1 MSIKVIEY
9 DLKSGQE
16 VRVLGDG
23 FSGTVDANN
32 CAYSKHIPSN
42 HFYKLERSDTPVMRS
57 YEENNE
63 QDCSRGDFSF
73 PRSEPRKYEV
83 FWEGWIILVLLAI
96 AIFIALKWQAMG
108 GAL

>member
-1 MSIKVIEY
+1 MSLKVVEY
-9 DLKSGQE
+9 NESRQE
-16 VRVLGDG
+16 VKTLGDG
-23 FSGTVDANN
+23 FSSTVDANN
-32 CAYSKHIPSN
+32 CAYAKHIPYD
-42 HFYKLERSDTPVMRS
+42 HFYKVEQSDTPVMHS

-63 QDCSRGDFSF
+63 LNHSRFDFNI